1 MQFLSFFVGLALAS
15 IIYAILS
22 PLTPSESYT
31 NTLNVNDQFAL
42 NYVMYWKLLS
52 GGEIQFEVHCK
63 TTGWVGIGWSTG
75 GGMIGAD
82 IYIGWVANGV
92 AKMKDVYA
100 IAKVTPKPDTS
111 QDVNLIEGREV
122 NGYTILKFK
131 RKLVTGDRFDTDIK
145 VSHLG

>member
-92 AKMKDVYA
+92 AKMKV
-100 IAKVTPKPDTS
+100 IFFNIKFGNKINRELIFRTS
-111 QDVNLIEGREV
+111 MPL
-122 NGYTILKFK
+122 LKSLQSQIQVK
-131 RKLVTGDRFDTDIK
+131 M
-145 VSHLG
+145 